1 VQINISNKAAYTLL
15 FLVLVVA
22 GFVTVKAFVYTSIP
36 NPGHGADQ
44 VWIAIADQEM
54 TLQDAI
60 SNGLLG
66 SSGSSIEIQST
77 TNSTTLCSLTVGKT
91 YQVTVY
97 GTNDNGHDNEASYTT
112 SVRVNG
118 VRASIDINNHPDGT
132 AGVSLPLV
140 VVADTSGCVK
150 IEDQNNL
157 RRDGMIVIG

>member
-1 VQINISNKAAYTLL
+1 MQINISNKAAYTLL

-44 VWIAIADQEM
+44 VWIAIAGQEM

-60 SNGLLG
+60 SNGLVG
-66 SSGSSIEIQST
+66 GSGSSIEIQST
-77 TNSTTLCSLTVGKT
+77 RNATLCSLTAGKT

-97 GTNDNGHDNEASYTT
+97 GTNDNGHDKEDSYTT
-112 SVRVNG
+112 WVRING
-118 VRASIDINNHPDGT
+118 VRASVDINNHPDGT

-140 VVADTSGCVK
+140 VVADASGCVK
-150 IEDQNNL
+150 IEDQNNF
-157 RRDGMIVIG
+157 RRDGMAVIG